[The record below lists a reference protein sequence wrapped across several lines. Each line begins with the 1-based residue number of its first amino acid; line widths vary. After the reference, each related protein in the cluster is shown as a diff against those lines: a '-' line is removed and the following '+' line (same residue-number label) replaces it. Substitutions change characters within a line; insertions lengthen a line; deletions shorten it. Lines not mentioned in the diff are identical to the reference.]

1 MIVSRGL
8 AGWVGEGNRPVA
20 GSQRMAA
27 VTILCLASL
36 ALAAT
41 PATVGLLV
49 LLRIVA

>member
-1 MIVSRGL
+1 
-8 AGWVGEGNRPVA
+8 
-20 GSQRMAA
+20 MAA

-49 LLRIVA
+49 LLGMVE